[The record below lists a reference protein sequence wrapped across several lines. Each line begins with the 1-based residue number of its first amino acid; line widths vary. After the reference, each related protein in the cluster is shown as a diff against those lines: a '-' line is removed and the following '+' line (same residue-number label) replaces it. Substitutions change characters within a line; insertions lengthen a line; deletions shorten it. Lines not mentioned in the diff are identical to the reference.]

1 MKSFQEARRI
11 VVKVGSSSLTYETG
25 LINIRQVEQLCRVL
39 ADWKNS
45 GRDVILVS
53 SGSIAVG
60 TAKLGLGGRPRTI
73 PEKQAAAAVGQCEL
87 MDLYDKHFIEYHH
100 KIAQVLLTRDVVE
113 NPQRLYNVRNTF
125 DALLRMGAIP
135 VVNEN
140 DTVATEE
147 IEFGDNDTLSA
158 IVASITGADGLIIL
172 SDIDGLYAQN
182 PADCP
187 GAPLIRHVPAVT
199 PYIESIAG
207 GAGSDRGTGGMQTK
221 IAAAKIALEAG
232 CLMAIVNGGRLQNL
246 YDLIEG
252 RPAGTL
258 FGGEAQCAT

>member
-1 MKSFQEARRI
+1 MKSFQNARRI

-39 ADWKNS
+39 ADLKNS
-45 GRDVILVS
+45 GRDIILVS

-60 TAKLGLGGRPRTI
+60 TAKLGLGGRPQTI

-87 MDLYDKHFIEYHH
+87 MYLYDKHFIEYHH

-113 NPQRLYNVRNTF
+113 NPLRKRNVQNTF
-125 DALLRMGAIP
+125 EALLRMGAIP

-158 IVASITGADGLIIL
+158 IVAGLTGADGLILL
-172 SDIDGLYAQN
+172 SDIDGLYEQN
-182 PADCP
+182 PAVCP
-187 GAPLIRHVPAVT
+187 GAPLIRHVPAIT

-207 GAGSDRGTGGMQTK
+207 GAGTSRGTGGMQTK
-221 IAAAKIALEAG
+221 IAAARIALQAG

-246 YDLIEG
+246 YDLTEG
-252 RPAGTL
+252 RPVGTL
-258 FGGEAQCAT
+258 FGGEAQ